1 MMKTPVSI
9 SSILSMTAL
18 LQSKYVNVCNFI
30 SSFKMC
36 EFTWNLPFI
45 IWINSYT
52 YPKDVLF
59 LPACFPGNLSEAD
72 VKCWFLVSVIH
83 THVFNRDIESGL
95 TFFWKIWVEWL
106 KKKIYLYILFKRII
120 TIKIRVLHLTNC
132 LSKIHKAIHFLY
144 LLNEFNYWYEEYG
157 FHPKCAIEKQLTMI
171 EWILVQFL
179 AQTHIFTKYALN
191 LFLSWE

>member
-1 MMKTPVSI
+1 MMKLFQWDQMMKTAVSI

-18 LQSKYVNVCNFI
+18 LQSKYVHVCNFI

-36 EFTWNLPFI
+36 EFTWSLPFI

-72 VKCWFLVSVIH
+72 VKRWFLVSVIH

-95 TFFWKIWVEWL
+95 TFFRKIWVEWL
-106 KKKIYLYILFKRII
+106 EKIII
-120 TIKIRVLHLTNC
+120 SLHTFQKDYHYQNQGTSSSK
-132 LSKIHKAIHFLY
+132 LS
-144 LLNEFNYWYEEYG
+144 
-157 FHPKCAIEKQLTMI
+157 
-171 EWILVQFL
+171 V
-179 AQTHIFTKYALN
+179 
-191 LFLSWE
+191 

>member
-9 SSILSMTAL
+9 LSNILSMTAL
-18 LQSKYVNVCNFI
+18 LQSKYVHVCNFI

-52 YPKDVLF
+52 YPKDVLIF

-95 TFFWKIWVEWL
+95 TFFRKIWVEWL
-106 KKKIYLYILFKRII
+106 KKII
-120 TIKIRVLHLTNC
+120 ISLHTFPKDYHYQNQGTSYQNQGTSSYK
-132 LSKIHKAIHFLY
+132 LS
-144 LLNEFNYWYEEYG
+144 
-157 FHPKCAIEKQLTMI
+157 
-171 EWILVQFL
+171 V
-179 AQTHIFTKYALN
+179 
-191 LFLSWE
+191 

>member
-18 LQSKYVNVCNFI
+18 LRSKYVHVCNFI
-30 SSFKMC
+30 SSFKIC
-36 EFTWNLPFI
+36 EFTSNLPFI

-83 THVFNRDIESGL
+83 THVFNRNIESGQ
-95 TFFWKIWVEWL
+95 TFFRKIWVEWL
-106 KKKIYLYILFKRII
+106 KKIYIFTYFSKGLS
-120 TIKIRVLHLTNC
+120 
-132 LSKIHKAIHFLY
+132 LSKSGYFILQTVCLKFIKLY
-144 LLNEFNYWYEEYG
+144 TF
-157 FHPKCAIEKQLTMI
+157 C
-171 EWILVQFL
+171 
-179 AQTHIFTKYALN
+179 IF
-191 LFLSWE
+191 

>member
-1 MMKTPVSI
+1 MMKLFQWDQMMKTLVSI

-18 LQSKYVNVCNFI
+18 LQSKYVHVCNFI

-36 EFTWNLPFI
+36 EFSWNLPFI

-83 THVFNRDIESGL
+83 THVFNRNIESGQ
-95 TFFWKIWVEWL
+95 TFFRKIWVEWL
-106 KKKIYLYILFKRII
+106 KKIYIFTYFSKGLSLSKSGYFILQTVCLKFIKLYIF
-120 TIKIRVLHLTNC
+120 C
-132 LSKIHKAIHFLY
+132 
-144 LLNEFNYWYEEYG
+144 
-157 FHPKCAIEKQLTMI
+157 
-171 EWILVQFL
+171 
-179 AQTHIFTKYALN
+179 IF
-191 LFLSWE
+191 

>member
-1 MMKTPVSI
+1 MMKLFQWDQMMKTPVST

-18 LQSKYVNVCNFI
+18 LQSKYVHVCNFI

-52 YPKDVLF
+52 YPKDGLF

-95 TFFWKIWVEWL
+95 TFFRKIWVEWL
-106 KKKIYLYILFKRII
+106 KKKIIS
-120 TIKIRVLHLTNC
+120 LHTFQKDYHYQNQGTSSYK
-132 LSKIHKAIHFLY
+132 LS
-144 LLNEFNYWYEEYG
+144 
-157 FHPKCAIEKQLTMI
+157 
-171 EWILVQFL
+171 V
-179 AQTHIFTKYALN
+179 
-191 LFLSWE
+191 

>member
-1 MMKTPVSI
+1 MMKLFQWDQMMKTAVSI

-18 LQSKYVNVCNFI
+18 LQSKYVHVCNFI

-36 EFTWNLPFI
+36 EFTWNLPFR

-83 THVFNRDIESGL
+83 THEVNRNIESGQ
-95 TFFWKIWVEWL
+95 TFFRKIWVEWL
-106 KKKIYLYILFKRII
+106 KKII
-120 TIKIRVLHLTNC
+120 ISLHTFPKDYHYQNQGTSSYK
-132 LSKIHKAIHFLY
+132 LS
-144 LLNEFNYWYEEYG
+144 
-157 FHPKCAIEKQLTMI
+157 
-171 EWILVQFL
+171 V
-179 AQTHIFTKYALN
+179 
-191 LFLSWE
+191 

>member
-1 MMKTPVSI
+1 MMKTLVSI

-18 LQSKYVNVCNFI
+18 LQSKYVHVCNFI

-83 THVFNRDIESGL
+83 THVFNRNIESGQ
-95 TFFWKIWVEWL
+95 TFFRKIWVEWL
-106 KKKIYLYILFKRII
+106 KKIYIFTYFSKGLSLSKSGYFILQTVCLKFIKLYIF
-120 TIKIRVLHLTNC
+120 C
-132 LSKIHKAIHFLY
+132 
-144 LLNEFNYWYEEYG
+144 
-157 FHPKCAIEKQLTMI
+157 
-171 EWILVQFL
+171 
-179 AQTHIFTKYALN
+179 IF
-191 LFLSWE
+191 